1 MYQHLNASGSGVLSV
16 EEFLNIYDTI
26 ILQWELQYS
35 TVPWYHSTSQ
45 PLQILCTGAHA
56 AIRWPYFESLMC
68 KFKRK
73 TNFYDTNLQF
83 IYSIIKCLDITII
96 ANGIAMI
103 IRILQPGDNVHSTIL
118 FAASWDTFL
127 FGGSK

>member
-1 MYQHLNASGSGVLSV
+1 MYQHLNASGSGVLSA

-26 ILQWELQYS
+26 ILQWEPQYS

-56 AIRWPYFESLMC
+56 AIRWPYFETLMC

-73 TNFYDTNLQF
+73 NNFYNIN
-83 IYSIIKCLDITII
+83 IYNSSIKL
-96 ANGIAMI
+96 
-103 IRILQPGDNVHSTIL
+103 
-118 FAASWDTFL
+118 
-127 FGGSK
+127 